1 MAQINMANVAT
12 IKPVMQSATA
22 GTSLTAI
29 LDVPTDSC
37 MKIDSIYISNIDG
50 TNTATASIAV
60 SKDNGSTQHYLIKAV
75 PVPPGASI
83 SVLDTPLFLDET
95 DLLYHQAS
103 AASDID
109 VVVSGTEL
117 ID

>member
-1 MAQINMANVAT
+1 MAQINIVNVAT
-12 IKPVMQSATA
+12 MKPILQAVTV
-22 GTSLTAI
+22 GTSLAAI
-29 LDVPTDSC
+29 LDVPADSC
-37 MKIDSIYISNIDG
+37 MKIDSIYLSNVDG
-50 TNTATASIAV
+50 TNTATASVAI
-60 SKDNGSTQHYLIKAV
+60 SKDNGSSQQYLIKNV

-83 SVLDTPLFLDET
+83 QVLDTPLFLDET

-109 VVVSGTEL
+109 IIVSGVEM

>member
-1 MAQINMANVAT
+1 MAQVNIANVAT
-12 IKPVMQSATA
+12 IKPTLVTATA
-22 GTSLTAI
+22 STSLTAI
-29 LDVPTDSC
+29 IDVATDSC

-60 SKDNGSTQHYLIKAV
+60 SKDNGSSQQYIIKAV

-109 VVVSGTEL
+109 VIVSGVEM

>member
-1 MAQINMANVAT
+1 MAQINIANVAT

-29 LDVPTDSC
+29 LDVATDSC

-60 SKDNGSTQHYLIKAV
+60 SKDNGSTQQYLIKAV
-75 PVPPGASI
+75 PVPPGVSI
-83 SVLDTPLFLDET
+83 SILDTPIFLDET

-109 VVVSGTEL
+109 VIVSGVEM